1 MGGAYC
7 FMDDLDKTKKAAL
20 RLLNFRPRSEN
31 ELRRRL
37 TQKNLPREAVEAT
50 VDQLKKEGWVDDEKF
65 ARLYALSRMQSG
77 SFGKGRVRRELT
89 QRGLSGALIESGMT
103 AIADIDE
110 AAAAQGLVEKRLATM
125 RGLSL
130 DAKKR
135 RLHGFLMRRG
145 FSSQVIFRVLGKFLG
160 AMEEE

>member
-1 MGGAYC
+1 
-7 FMDDLDKTKKAAL
+7 MDDVEKTKKAAL
-20 RLLNFRPRSEN
+20 RLLGFRPRSES

-37 TQKNLPREAVEAT
+37 AQKQLPREAVET
-50 VDQLKKEGWVDDEKF
+50 VVDQLKKERWVDDEKF

-89 QRGLSGALIESGMT
+89 QRGLTGALVERGMT

-110 AAAAQGLVEKRLATM
+110 TAVARGLVEKRLATM
-125 RGLSL
+125 RGLSA

-135 RLHGFLMRRG
+135 RLHGFLLRRG
-145 FSSQVIFRVLGKFLG
+145 FSVQVVFKVLSGFLG